1 MTNLEANIILN
12 GRKLTGFPLRSE
24 TRQVSPFLLL
34 LFNIVLEDLATVIR
48 QEKEIRDSQIRNE
61 EIKPSLFVDDM
72 ILHRENHEAST
83 KNIRANR

>member
-12 GRKLTGFPLRSE
+12 GRKLTAFPLRSG

-48 QEKEIRDSQIRNE
+48 QEKEIRDSQVRKE
-61 EIKPSLFVDDM
+61 EIKSSLFVDDVL
-72 ILHRENHEAST
+72 LHRENHKAST
-83 KNIRANR
+83 KNIRANK